1 MATDLGNYTR
11 SAVHIHG
18 TKITASASVNPVTAG
33 HPTILS
39 GKLTDTTSHTALGG
53 RVVWIEGFIGR
64 SSTPVFIRL
73 HTGRK
78 GSWAKKLTKA
88 QLGHKFVW
96 HAVYVGEQGH
106 RPGVSP
112 VHTLKVG

>member
-1 MATDLGNYTR
+1 M
-11 SAVHIHG
+11 
-18 TKITASASVNPVTAG
+18 
-33 HPTILS
+33 
-39 GKLTDTTSHTALGG
+39 
-53 RVVWIEGFIGR
+53 IGR
-64 SSTPVFIRL
+64 ACVVRSLTSLFLLSVATTAAPQ
-73 HTGRK
+73 
-78 GSWAKKLTKA
+78 SAWAKKLTKA